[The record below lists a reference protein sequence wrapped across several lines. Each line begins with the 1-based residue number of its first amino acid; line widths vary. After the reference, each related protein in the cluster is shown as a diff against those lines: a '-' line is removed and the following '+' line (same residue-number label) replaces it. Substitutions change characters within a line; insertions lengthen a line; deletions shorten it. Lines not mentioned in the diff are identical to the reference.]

1 MHRLLSH
8 FARRYI
14 AGESINDAVSVAR
27 ELNSRG
33 ILASIDN
40 LGEMV
45 SDPDYARAG
54 VAEYTRLL
62 ETISE
67 KGVNANV
74 SLKLT
79 HMGLEIGSGICT
91 ENLERVIT
99 KAREFGNFVW
109 FDMEG
114 SRYTERTIDI
124 FSDLHKRY
132 DNIGITIQSALRRSE
147 GDVANLIEE
156 GARVRLVKGAYK
168 EPHAIA
174 FPEKAEV
181 DRNFKELMVE
191 LIMKGTD
198 PAIATHDMRL
208 IEDARHLAGEKGIA
222 KERFEFQ
229 MLIGI
234 KRSVQKRLADEGYRM
249 RVYIPYGTAWLP
261 YMVRR
266 LRERREN
273 LLFLLKNIAD

>member
-27 ELNSRG
+27 KLNSRG

-45 SDPDYARAG
+45 SDPGHARAG

-114 SRYTERTIDI
+114 SRHTERTIDI
-124 FSDLHKRY
+124 FIDLHKRY
-132 DNIGITIQSALRRSE
+132 GNIGIAIQSALRRSG

-168 EPHAIA
+168 EPPAIA
-174 FPEKAEV
+174 FPEKEEV

-208 IEDARHLAGEKGIA
+208 IEDARHLAGEKEIA

-229 MLIGI
+229 MLLGI